1 VKRTLLLIRGD
12 CTGSFGLIF
21 AYWHWFRFEQRLRH
35 GRRYVIRELI
45 EPSVEMVLSAM
56 ADANAV
62 MIYGHGS
69 SDGRGA
75 ILQPGTGFQHT
86 EVAKLGTALL
96 DASVVSELEKLRQA
110 PLDFVFSATCF
121 GASNA
126 ALVSAWLRVTR
137 EYTSYPGTT
146 FDLDPRKIT
155 FPVRFLAE
163 DS

>member
-1 VKRTLLLIRGD
+1 MKRTLLLIRGD
-12 CTGSFGLIF
+12 CTGSFGVIL

-35 GRRYVIRELI
+35 GRCYVIRELI

-75 ILQPGTGFQHT
+75 ILQPGTGFRHA
-86 EVAKLGTALL
+86 EVAKSGIALL
-96 DASVVSELEKLRQA
+96 DATLVNELEKLRKG

-121 GASNA
+121 GASNPE
-126 ALVSAWLRVTR
+126 LVAAWLQVTR

-146 FDLDPRKIT
+146 FDLNPRRIT
-155 FPVRFLAE
+155 FPVRFVQK
-163 DS
+163 

>member
-12 CTGSFGLIF
+12 CTGSFGVIL
-21 AYWHWFRFEQRLRH
+21 AYWQWFRFEQRLRH

-45 EPSVEMVLSAM
+45 EASVEVALSAI
-56 ADANAV
+56 ADADAV

-75 ILQPGTGFQHT
+75 LLQPGSGFQHA
-86 EVAKLGTALL
+86 EVAKSGITLL
-96 DASVVSELEKLRQA
+96 DATLVNEIEKLREA

-121 GASNA
+121 GASNPE
-126 ALVSAWLRVTR
+126 LVAAWLKVSR

-146 FDLDPRKIT
+146 FDLNPRRIT
-155 FPVRFLAE
+155 FPVRFVQN
-163 DS
+163 

>member
-1 VKRTLLLIRGD
+1 MKRTLLLIRGD
-12 CTGSFGLIF
+12 CTGSFGVIL
-21 AYWHWFRFEQRLRH
+21 AYWQWFRFEQRLRH
-35 GRRYVIRELI
+35 GRRYVIQDLI

-56 ADANAV
+56 ASADAV

-75 ILQPGTGFQHT
+75 LLQSGSGFQHA
-86 EVAKLGTALL
+86 EVAKRGIALL
-96 DASVVSELEKLRQA
+96 DASVVNELEKLRKG

-121 GASNA
+121 GASNPD
-126 ALVSAWLRVTR
+126 LVTAWLKVSR

-155 FPVRFLAE
+155 YPVRFVQK
-163 DS
+163 